1 VSAPAHAASHLFN
14 CRSPSAPIAGATIVG
29 VLNPD
34 DETRAINQLVER
46 LMNRFAAT
54 PPETVRAVVHASY
67 DEFKGRPIR
76 DFVPVLVERSATE
89 QLVREFWSS

>member
-1 VSAPAHAASHLFN
+1 
-14 CRSPSAPIAGATIVG
+14 

-34 DETRAINQLVER
+34 DEARAIDQLIQR
-46 LMNRFAAT
+46 LTTRFSTT

-76 DFVPVLVERSATE
+76 DFVPVLVERDAKERLSAGR
-89 QLVREFWSS
+89 L